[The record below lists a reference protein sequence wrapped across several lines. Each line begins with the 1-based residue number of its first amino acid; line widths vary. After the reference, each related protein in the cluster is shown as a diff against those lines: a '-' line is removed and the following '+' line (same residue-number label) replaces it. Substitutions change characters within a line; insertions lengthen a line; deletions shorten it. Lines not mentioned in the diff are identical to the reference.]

1 MKGRIMKIMKK
12 SSAGFTLIE
21 VIASLVLMGIV
32 GVVAAMGLMQGIKA
46 YALTKT
52 SSETVQQAEYALNRI
67 KLEFMNMDT
76 ITVAGADTITFT
88 SNKTSR
94 PNNPPLNTSY
104 TFTRNGNEIDLA
116 VNGGTPV
123 PLITGLGTYGSGTGL
138 FTYLDNSVG
147 AGAAWVPT
155 NGFGDGST
163 IGSTISQ
170 CYNTAINPSGS
181 HCCTS
186 SLHHITINLIIARSD
201 GGGDLTL
208 TTSVNPRGNECTDG
222 PEAAGGAQ

>member
-32 GVVAAMGLMQGIKA
+32 GLVAAMGLVQGIKA

-67 KLEFMNMDT
+67 KLEFMDMDT
-76 ITVAGADTITFT
+76 VTAAGADTITFT
-88 SNKTSR
+88 SDKTSR
-94 PNNPPLNTSY
+94 PNNPPQGTSY
-104 TFTRNGNEIDLA
+104 TFTRIGPPTNAINLT
-116 VNGGTPV
+116 VTPPGGTGV
-123 PLITGLGTYGSGTGL
+123 PLITGLGTYGAGTSL
-138 FTYLDNSVG
+138 FTYLDNSG
-147 AGAAWVPT
+147 GAWVST
-155 NGFGDGST
+155 NGFGDGNN
-163 IGSTISQ
+163 ISQ
-170 CYNTAINPSGS
+170 CYNPAINPSLS
-181 HCCTS
+181 HCCAS
-186 SLHHITINLIIARSD
+186 SLHSITINLIIARSD

-222 PEAAGGAQ
+222 PEAAAGAQ